1 MPRHQPL
8 TPPGSH
14 RHSLRHLA
22 APARLRESLAI
33 NRPPSV
39 RNATIAGVQVA
50 LAVVLVAAALHR
62 SPWDYM
68 AGFGGLGALAALFGR
83 FAPIAQRRRI
93 VLTAGGLLVM
103 PVALLSLLAWTGLP
117 PVAMLLA
124 LAAVSGLLASL
135 AHRTQMGAPGTV
147 IFIFAASAALGPV
160 HDPLVLLER
169 TLATTLGAAAA
180 WLLCLLTDHLRDLDV
195 VPPAPPALPASAI
208 QPAGARVPPPLT
220 PGYAPKQALRMALC
234 AALAALLAHAA
245 GWSHPAWAAIGAVA
259 VLQGAHLPGTVH
271 RAWQRTLGT
280 MAGACIAWAILSS
293 SPSFWTLLLAVAV
306 LQILTEM
313 VIGFNY
319 ALGQIFVTPM
329 ALLMTTLASHG
340 EAADMAISRIYDTTL
355 GAAVGIVLALA
366 LSSLDE
372 RIHLARHHGTGH

>member
-1 MPRHQPL
+1 MPRHQSD
-8 TPPGSH
+8 TPSGSH
-14 RHSLRHLA
+14 RHSLRQLA

-39 RNATIAGVQVA
+39 RNAAIAGVQVA
-50 LAVVLVAAALHR
+50 LAVVLVAGALHH

-135 AHRTQMGAPGTV
+135 AHRTQMGAPGAV
-147 IFIFAASAALGPV
+147 IFIFAASAALGPFQ
-160 HDPLVLLER
+160 DPLVLLER
-169 TLATTLGAAAA
+169 TLATALGVAAA
-180 WLLCLLTDHLRDLDV
+180 WLLCLLTDQLRDLNV
-195 VPPAPPALPASAI
+195 VPPAPPTAPGSTMA
-208 QPAGARVPPPLT
+208 PAGTHTPPLT
-220 PGYAPKQALRMALC
+220 PGYAPMQALRVALC

-259 VLQGAHLPGTVH
+259 VMQGAHLPGTVH

-280 MAGACIAWAILSS
+280 MAGACIAWAILSF

-355 GAAVGIVLALA
+355 GAAVGIALALA
-366 LSSLDE
+366 LSSLAE
-372 RIHLARHHGTGH
+372 RMHLARHHGAGH